1 MSNVSKVLE
10 RLVYNV
16 LYEYCVKNKLLSP
29 KNSGFKK
36 GDGAANQMICL
47 TDNIY
52 MALDSG
58 KNVVMVFLDIQK
70 AFDRVW
76 HKGLLYKLQSL
87 GVGGV
92 LLKWLSDYMS
102 NRCQKV
108 VLNGQESP
116 IMSTNAGVPQGS
128 ILAPLLFL
136 IFMNDIDESIVSDM
150 FIFADDTTLNK
161 IYASAAEAELCINGD
176 MNTISNWANK
186 WFVNFN
192 SEKTVF
198 INFSLKT
205 NISRNLK
212 IEFNASPVKQV
223 SEHKHSGIIFSEDMK
238 WSKHIAHITS
248 KANQRLGAL
257 YRQSHKMTRVQI
269 ETLYCCSIRPI
280 LEYGSVLFD
289 NCSIN
294 DCKLIEGVQRRA
306 AVLSTGAIS

>member
-1 MSNVSKVLE
+1 MKSLDASKATGPDGIGNSVLKSCASALCVPISIVSQISLNLGSFPKIWKKANVVPIFKKGEKNCKSNYRPISLLSNVSKVLE
-10 RLVYNV
+10 RLVYNI

-36 GDGAANQMICL
+36 GDGAVNQMICL
-47 TDNIY
+47 TDKIY
-52 MALDSG
+52 KALDSG

-76 HKGLLYKLQSL
+76 HKGLLFKLQCL

-108 VLNGQESP
+108 VLNGQGSP
-116 IMSTNAGVPQGS
+116 TMSTNAGVPQGS

-161 IYASAAEAELCINGD
+161 TYTSATEAEFCINVD
-176 MNTISNWANK
+176 LNTISKWANK

-192 SEKTVF
+192 SDKTIF
-198 INFSLKT
+198 INFSLKK
-205 NISRNLK
+205 NESRT
-212 IEFNASPVKQV
+212 P
-223 SEHKHSGIIFSEDMK
+223 
-238 WSKHIAHITS
+238 SKTS
-248 KANQRLGAL
+248 SML
-257 YRQSHKMTRVQI
+257 RQSSKY
-269 ETLYCCSIRPI
+269 L
-280 LEYGSVLFD
+280 
-289 NCSIN
+289 SIN
-294 DCKLIEGVQRRA
+294 IWG
-306 AVLSTGAIS
+306 